1 MFESNDS
8 KVNLIRKYFKYR
20 YNYQPICLFLENL
33 HGTQIN
39 LRTLKRR
46 LVQYVLKKAS
56 NDISDKTLCSIIV
69 WEVKGPLSLKSYR
82 NIWNKRRVTYGITV
96 PRDRVIHLLRYIDPT
111 NSAMTQIKTI
121 GKASLL
127 TYKQLIQN
135 FDEE

>member
-1 MFESNDS
+1 M
-8 KVNLIRKYFKYR
+8 
-20 YNYQPICLFLENL
+20 ENL

-46 LVQYVLKKAS
+46 LVQYVHKKAS
-56 NDISDKTLCSIIV
+56 NDISDKTLSSIIV

-82 NIWNKRRVTYGITV
+82 NIWNKRRVTYDITG
-96 PRDRVIHLLRYIDPT
+96 PRDRVIYLLRYIDPT
-111 NSAMTQIKTI
+111 NSAMRQIKTI

-127 TYKQLIQN
+127 TYKQLMQN

>member
-1 MFESNDS
+1 M
-8 KVNLIRKYFKYR
+8 
-20 YNYQPICLFLENL
+20 ENL

-82 NIWNKRRVTYGITV
+82 NIWNKRCMTYDITV
-96 PRDRVIHLLRYIDPT
+96 PRDRVIYLLRYIDPI
-111 NSAMTQIKTI
+111 NSAMRQIKTI

-127 TYKQLIQN
+127 TYKQLMQN
-135 FDEE
+135 FDEELALLYINAYAAYYYFIR

>member
-1 MFESNDS
+1 M
-8 KVNLIRKYFKYR
+8 
-20 YNYQPICLFLENL
+20 ENL

-56 NDISDKTLCSIIV
+56 NDISDKILCSIIV

-82 NIWNKRRVTYGITV
+82 NIWNKRRMTYDITV
-96 PRDRVIHLLRYIDPT
+96 PRDRVIYLLRYIDPT
-111 NSAMTQIKTI
+111 NSAMRQIKTI

-127 TYKQLIQN
+127 TYKQLMQN
-135 FDEE
+135 FDEELALLYINAYAAYYYFIR

>member
-1 MFESNDS
+1 M
-8 KVNLIRKYFKYR
+8 
-20 YNYQPICLFLENL
+20 ENL

-56 NDISDKTLCSIIV
+56 NGISDKTLCSIIV

-82 NIWNKRRVTYGITV
+82 NIWNKRRMTYDITV
-96 PRDRVIHLLRYIDPT
+96 PRDRVIYLLRYIDPT
-111 NSAMTQIKTI
+111 NSAMRQIKTI

-127 TYKQLIQN
+127 TYKQLMQN
-135 FDEE
+135 FDEELALLYINAYAAYYYFIR

>member
-1 MFESNDS
+1 M
-8 KVNLIRKYFKYR
+8 
-20 YNYQPICLFLENL
+20 ENL

-39 LRTLKRR
+39 LRTIKRR

-82 NIWNKRRVTYGITV
+82 NIWNKRRMTYDITV
-96 PRDRVIHLLRYIDPT
+96 PRDRVIYLLRYIDPT
-111 NSAMTQIKTI
+111 NSAMRQIKTI

-127 TYKQLIQN
+127 TYKQLMQN
-135 FDEE
+135 FDEELALLYINAYAAYYYFIR

>member
-1 MFESNDS
+1 M
-8 KVNLIRKYFKYR
+8 
-20 YNYQPICLFLENL
+20 ENL

-56 NDISDKTLCSIIV
+56 NDILDKTLCSIIV

-82 NIWNKRRVTYGITV
+82 NIWNKRRMTYDITV
-96 PRDRVIHLLRYIDPT
+96 PRDRVIYLLRYIDPT
-111 NSAMTQIKTI
+111 NSAMRQIKTI

-127 TYKQLIQN
+127 TYKQLMQN
-135 FDEE
+135 FDEELALLYINAYAAYYYFIR

>member
-1 MFESNDS
+1 M
-8 KVNLIRKYFKYR
+8 
-20 YNYQPICLFLENL
+20 ENL

-39 LRTLKRR
+39 LRTIKRR

-82 NIWNKRRVTYGITV
+82 NIWNNRRMTYDITV
-96 PRDRVIHLLRYIDPT
+96 PRDRVIYLLRYIDPT
-111 NSAMTQIKTI
+111 NSAMRQIKTI

-127 TYKQLIQN
+127 TYKQLMQN
-135 FDEE
+135 FDEELALLYINAYAAYYYFIR

>member
-1 MFESNDS
+1 M
-8 KVNLIRKYFKYR
+8 
-20 YNYQPICLFLENL
+20 ENL

-39 LRTLKRR
+39 LRTIKRR

-69 WEVKGPLSLKSYR
+69 WEFKGPLSLKSYR